1 MPINLETGT
10 GMSVLELVNAFTGIT
25 GQRVPYQFVAR
36 RAGDIAS
43 CYASADKAKELLG
56 WQAKLSVA
64 EMCADTWRWQSQ
76 NPNGYYV
83 S

>member
-1 MPINLETGT
+1 M
-10 GMSVLELVNAFTGIT
+10 
-25 GQRVPYQFVAR
+25 PYQFVAR